1 MFSKKSLL
9 CVVLVAVLLLA
20 ITSVAS
26 AIDWRQA
33 EGTTVSVLLNKHTF
47 TDSIQPYLEEFE
59 ALTGIKVEP
68 YIISEQQFWD
78 KQRMVLATGSDEYDV
93 TMMALMSTWEYEE
106 VLEPLNEYIDN
117 PELTDAAWDKNDFFE
132 GFLESNTVRGKLYAI
147 PVMAEVYMLQ
157 YRKDIFDEFGLTVP
171 ETFEEYIETIKLLDT
186 NLEQAGYNMDALAAR
201 GIRSPGMV
209 TVGFSTFFWGQ
220 CATDFDENG
229 KCVVNSPEG
238 IKATQMYVDLIH
250 AGASPD
256 WASYDWYDV
265 KDALTS
271 GRAAVGHDCNFF
283 AIEQNDPEI
292 SQVAGKMAY
301 AELPSGPCGNVSST
315 HTWGLSINRASKNKK
330 GAWLFIQWATSKE
343 ALLRSALEY
352 NSFDPTRKS
361 VWNHPDLIEQIKSMA
376 NYREV
381 DTKILE
387 KARVLPTPNRQ
398 IMSFL
403 DMWSVALQEVWM
415 GSKTAED
422 AMNGLARDVDRS
434 NFELLK

>member
-209 TVGFSTFFWGQ
+209 TVGFLLS
-220 CATDFDENG
+220 
-229 KCVVNSPEG
+229 
-238 IKATQMYVDLIH
+238 
-250 AGASPD
+250 
-256 WASYDWYDV
+256 
-265 KDALTS
+265 S
-271 GRAAVGHDCNFF
+271 G
-283 AIEQNDPEI
+283 
-292 SQVAGKMAY
+292 
-301 AELPSGPCGNVSST
+301 VSA
-315 HTWGLSINRASKNKK
+315 NR
-330 GAWLFIQWATSKE
+330 F
-343 ALLRSALEY
+343 
-352 NSFDPTRKS
+352 
-361 VWNHPDLIEQIKSMA
+361 
-376 NYREV
+376 
-381 DTKILE
+381 
-387 KARVLPTPNRQ
+387 
-398 IMSFL
+398 
-403 DMWSVALQEVWM
+403 
-415 GSKTAED
+415 
-422 AMNGLARDVDRS
+422 
-434 NFELLK
+434 